1 MASKVKGYMSSQE
14 FVAWMDEH
22 GWSVP
27 GLAAT
32 GFAGGVR
39 TIYRMRED
47 TLPVAKV
54 LAIALPAI
62 NKCTSRR
69 KRGAK

>member
-32 GFAGGVR
+32 GLAKGVR
-39 TIYRMRED
+39 TIYRMREG
-47 TLPVAKV
+47 TLPVPKA
-54 LAIALPAI
+54 LAAALPI
-62 NKCTSRR
+62 VNKCTPRR

>member
-1 MASKVKGYMSSQE
+1 MASKVKNYLSSAE

-39 TIYRMRED
+39 NIYRMREG
-47 TLPVAKV
+47 TKPVPKV
-54 LAIALPAI
+54 LTLAMPMV
-62 NKCTSRR
+62 NKCTPRR

>member
-1 MASKVKGYMSSQE
+1 MASKVKDYMTSTE

-32 GFAGGVR
+32 GYAGGVR
-39 TIYRMRED
+39 TIYRMREG

-54 LAIALPAI
+54 LGIALPAI
-62 NKCTSRR
+62 NRKVSRR